1 MYTEE
6 VHEDVYVFERPK
18 MVTVR
23 VQVSDFV
30 PEEEQPISPSGQLP
44 QQQFQDEI
52 SLQEGGM
59 LCVLAKGKALGK
71 TPGRTVNVTVPRVVA
86 QAAAR
91 VGPNM
96 KSVSVLVG
104 KPR

>member
-18 MVTVR
+18 MVSVR

-30 PEEEQPISPSGQLP
+30 PEEEQPIAAPEP

-52 SLQEGGM
+52 SLQEGDM
-59 LCVLAKGKALGK
+59 LCVVAKGKAPGK
-71 TPGRTVNVTVPRVVA
+71 TTVRTVTIPRAVA

-91 VGPNM
+91 VSPSRSRNRN
-96 KSVSVLVG
+96 VRIQV
-104 KPR
+104 R